1 MPNTVAI
8 TRAAA
13 ELPPGQKGPRAE
25 VLREIKGA
33 GGLTARELSGRLGL
47 SLNAVRH
54 HLKELE
60 SAGLLSYDRTYRGV
74 GAPVFRYRLTPHGES
89 LFPSRLEGP
98 LNQLLDHV
106 VAREGRASAIALLE
120 RYFRDLGARLEQK
133 LQGATPET
141 RREVVFE
148 ALAAEGFMP
157 EWRSTSNQN
166 DKLVMHNC
174 PIRLVAERFPEVCGA
189 ETRFLKEALGTALE
203 REGHLLAGCAS
214 CEYRLQPEEKA
225 G

>member
-1 MPNTVAI
+1 MSSTATL
-8 TRAAA
+8 TRAPV
-13 ELPPGQKGPRAE
+13 ELPSGQKGPRAE

-33 GGLTARELSGRLGL
+33 GGLTARELAERLKL

-60 SAGLLSYDRTYRGV
+60 TAGLLGYDRAYRRV
-74 GAPVFRYRLTPHGES
+74 GAPVFRYRLTPQGES

-120 RYFRDLGARLEQK
+120 QYFRDLGARLEQK
-133 LQGATPET
+133 LHGAPPET

-157 EWRSTSNQN
+157 EWRSNADQS
-166 DKLVMHNC
+166 DRLVMHNC

-189 ETRFLKEALGTALE
+189 ETRFLKQALGTTLE
-203 REGHLLAGCAS
+203 REEHLLAGCAS